1 MRGVDQMIKLNIS
14 YFLHTVVS
22 RTAWN
27 SVSDDLRAPTLS
39 TDGFRR
45 LEYLK
50 QTRLFSEY

>member
-1 MRGVDQMIKLNIS
+1 MIKLNIS

-22 RTAWN
+22 PTAWN
-27 SVSDDLRAPTLS
+27 SLNDDDLRAPTLS

>member
-1 MRGVDQMIKLNIS
+1 MIKLNIS